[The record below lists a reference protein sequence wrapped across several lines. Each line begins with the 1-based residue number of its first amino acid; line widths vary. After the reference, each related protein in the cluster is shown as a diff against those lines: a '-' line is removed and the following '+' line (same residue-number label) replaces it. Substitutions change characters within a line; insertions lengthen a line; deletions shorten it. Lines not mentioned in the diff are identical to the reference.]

1 MWPPSELYL
10 DPQSYRQMSQ
20 FKTRKPAVGLRPML
34 VYSGT
39 AFDSPT
45 PNEYTMAKSMLTE
58 LFSGDTSSDKIDVE
72 GLQYMVHV
80 SADEPAGDD
89 VKPAIHVRVYMIVT
103 KRSGHKVPRVEVE
116 ETGPRLDFR

>member
-1 MWPPSELYL
+1 
-10 DPQSYRQMSQ
+10 MSQ

-39 AFDSPT
+39 LFDSPT
-45 PNEYTMAKSMLTE
+45 PNEYTMAKSMLTD

-72 GLQYMVHV
+72 GLQYMIHI
-80 SADEPAGDD
+80 SADEPAGDEI
-89 VKPAIHVRVYMIVT
+89 KPAIRVRVYMIAT